1 MRRRTV
7 LARARGACVAPPG
20 ETPASGAA
28 GFTLIEIL
36 VAFTIAALLLGAL
49 FELFSTGLRSS
60 LTATNYDDAV
70 LLAESALDALSAT
83 PLAVGETEN
92 HLGRFDRVTTVRQSP
107 EFLTTAALSVPMIY
121 EISVRVTWREGV
133 RQRSI
138 LLSTLRAGPR

>member
-1 MRRRTV
+1 MKS
-7 LARARGACVAPPG
+7 ARAAERMAPPG
-20 ETPASGAA
+20 EARAGDA

-70 LLAESALDALSAT
+70 LIAESAIDALSAT

-107 EFLTTAALSVPMIY
+107 EFLPTQALSVPMIY
-121 EISVRVTWREGV
+121 EISVRVTWHEGV

-138 LLSTLRAGPR
+138 SLSTLRAGPR